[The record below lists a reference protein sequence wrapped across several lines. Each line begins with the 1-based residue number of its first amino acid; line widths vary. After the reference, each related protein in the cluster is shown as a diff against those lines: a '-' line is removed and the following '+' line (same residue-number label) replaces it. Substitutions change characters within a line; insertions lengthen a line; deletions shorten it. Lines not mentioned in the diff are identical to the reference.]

1 MNILGST
8 FGRALAGGGMAAA
21 DLANRYITADLQA
34 QRDQAMADIQRNSA
48 VQQAK
53 EIDQYQNDPGRREGL
68 RTESVKDLQAQE
80 STKLK
85 SDIDRASSTEL
96 TDAEGRRAGAIAKAS
111 ATATA
116 EVQRDTTLLNGSD
129 PKYIAALTKI
139 AQANRDPSAV
149 ASHAAQTALAQFQL
163 ASAKKV
169 ASLQDELTEAI
180 ANGDAKAEEQ
190 ARLKLEGLQ
199 GKGGKAEKFYAVA
212 EAAGR
217 AMAPALKILADPV
230 ADATAKEEAQQTIR
244 EQRALMTAAAK
255 RAGVDLTEA
264 SRVPEAQA
272 HAQAQAALAAGA
284 PLEAVNKRLQD
295 GGYAPIQAPAG
306 KGGASAT
313 AAAPVAPAAS
323 TQPSNRTGDAVL
335 NSMTADR
342 EQKLA
347 GVAEQYRAAKA
358 ELQAAAGSGQQQA
371 AVAAA
376 NKLQSIR
383 NEYATLANSLFGN
396 NAQRYIDKL
405 NSI

>member
-1 MNILGST
+1 
-8 FGRALAGGGMAAA
+8 
-21 DLANRYITADLQA
+21 
-34 QRDQAMADIQRNSA
+34 MADIQRNSA

-53 EIDQYQNDPGRREGL
+53 EIDQYLNDPTRREVL
-68 RTESVKDLQAQE
+68 RAETVKDTEAVDAQR
-80 STKLK
+80 LK
-85 SDIDRASSTEL
+85 GDIKRAESTEL

-116 EVQRDTTLLNGSD
+116 EVQRDATLKNGSD
-129 PKYIAALTKI
+129 PEYIKALTKI
-139 AQANRDPSAV
+139 AESNRDPSAV
-149 ASHAAQTALAQFQL
+149 AMHAAQTALAQFNL

-169 ASLQDELTEAI
+169 ADLQDTLTKAI
-180 ANGDAKAEEQ
+180 AAGDTKAEEQ
-190 ARLKLEGLQ
+190 ARSQLEALQ

-217 AMAPALKILADPV
+217 AMAPALKILADPA
-230 ADATAKEEAQQTIR
+230 ADPAAKEEAQQLIKS
-244 EQRALMTAAAK
+244 QQALMTAAAK
-255 RAGVDLTEA
+255 RADVDLTEA
-264 SRVPEAQA
+264 GKAPVPPGAIELLRKDPSTRDQFDAKYGA
-272 HAQAQAALAAGA
+272 GRAAEFLGA
-284 PLEAVNKRLQD
+284 PQS
-295 GGYAPIQAPAG
+295 P
-306 KGGASAT
+306 GAST
-313 AAAPVAPAAS
+313 PAAPERPTAAPAAS